1 MRGVFWALW
10 VVSEGK
16 WVVDGDGRRGGGE
29 LFRLSLDWETRLCKE
44 GLPMM
49 TKRKSWHRI
58 VKMNQCST
66 HEL

>member
-1 MRGVFWALW
+1 
-10 VVSEGK
+10 
-16 WVVDGDGRRGGGE
+16 VDGDGRRGGGE

-49 TKRKSWHRI
+49 TKPKSWHRI